1 VSKEHAETEQ
11 RGRGLGIRERALRKA
26 KRVLRRARSSTTTS
40 ATASAGRDMTQK
52 AQALPM
58 TCSNISR
65 FLYFERFLQ
74 QIRDIE
80 GDIVECGVGYGD
92 SFVML
97 SILAKREG
105 MGRRV
110 WGFDSFEGF
119 PQPTAEDQSPRNAQP
134 AEWKSDVDVVVQRLR
149 LAGLDEHFVN
159 RQGTLVPGFFEASLD
174 LFRGGKIAL
183 LHLDC
188 DLYRSYRTC
197 LEVLYPLVQP
207 NGIVAFD
214 EYVNT
219 GQLRSFP
226 GAQRAIDEYFGEQR
240 HLIVSDR
247 DTGQYYLVKPE

>member
-1 VSKEHAETEQ
+1 
-11 RGRGLGIRERALRKA
+11 
-26 KRVLRRARSSTTTS
+26 
-40 ATASAGRDMTQK
+40 MTY
-52 AQALPM
+52 
-58 TCSNISR
+58 SNISR

-74 QIRDIE
+74 HIRDVE
-80 GDIVECGVGYGD
+80 GDIVECGVGCGD

-105 MGRRV
+105 VGRRV

-119 PQPTAEDQSPRNAQP
+119 PQPTAEDQSPRNPQR
-134 AEWKSDVDVVVQRLR
+134 AEWKSDLDAVVQKLR

-159 RQGTLVPGFFEASLD
+159 RQGTLVPGFFETSLE
-174 LFRGGKIAL
+174 LFRGKQIAL

-188 DLYRSYRTC
+188 DLYRSYQVC
-197 LEVLYPLVQP
+197 LETLYPFVPP

-226 GAQRAIDEYFGEQR
+226 GAQRAIDEYLGEQR
-240 HLIVSDR
+240 DLIVSDR